1 MVSAT
6 DFACNL
12 RPLSIVFRVDSGSL
26 LGTGHLARCL
36 VIGVVLAERGASITY
51 LCRDD
56 PGNANAVIR
65 ARGFTVSPITTSTQ
79 TRKSSDCCGG
89 NPFCESADATATIA
103 TLPNKTDLLIVDHYS
118 CGQSWEAAMR
128 PHCQRQAVIDDL
140 ARHHAC
146 DVLVDPNWHGLKTET
161 RYAGRVSPL
170 TQSLLGPDFAL
181 LDPAFAKSR
190 VSPTNRQG
198 KVKRVLVYFGGSDQY
213 GLTPLALTVLAK
225 PEFARLEVDVVIG
238 ATNKASP
245 LGNAAAINR
254 PGVTVYEH
262 QDSLAKLLAGVD
274 VAIGAVGGTTWERMC
289 LGVPSLTVV
298 IADNQLE
305 TANDLAAAGLID
317 LLGHATNVTEETLA
331 QGLRELL
338 NAPER
343 RQRMADAGQAVVDGR
358 GAERVVDVLCGLLA

>member
-1 MVSAT
+1 MTGQRVIFRADANHAVGSGHVSRCHKLAKQLVMLGANVAFVSRRQRSRVPT
-6 DFACNL
+6 IADGMSVIHFDAVAAL
-12 RPLSIVFRVDSGSL
+12 GGEDRPSSMQSSVASELSDAERTVGAFPAKPDWVVVDSYE
-26 LGTGHLARCL
+26 LG
-36 VIGVVLAERGASITY
+36 
-51 LCRDD
+51 
-56 PGNANAVIR
+56 
-65 ARGFTVSPITTSTQ
+65 
-79 TRKSSDCCGG
+79 
-89 NPFCESADATATIA
+89 AT
-103 TLPNKTDLLIVDHYS
+103 
-118 CGQSWEAAMR
+118 WEAAVR
-128 PHCQRQAVIDDL
+128 SQCGRLAVIDDL
-140 ARHHAC
+140 GRPHDC
-146 DVLVDPNWHGLKTET
+146 DLLIDPNWHGSKTET

-245 LGNAAAINR
+245 LGNAVAINR

-262 QDSLAKLLAGVD
+262 QNSLAKLLAGVD

-343 RQRMADAGQAVVDGR
+343 RQRMADAGQALVDGR